1 MVKHCLQVMPFC
13 VCVCML
19 FLFHHLLL
27 LQREKQTAFRGMFP
41 LKTPAMGLCFFS
53 TGVRRGRK
61 SVCRD
66 FSRSGSSEGT
76 APAAL
81 LALEETSVTMATF
94 LGQTPLL
101 GRLLCTKYFDF
112 LVAIS

>member
-1 MVKHCLQVMPFC
+1 M
-13 VCVCML
+13 
-19 FLFHHLLL
+19 
-27 LQREKQTAFRGMFP
+27 
-41 LKTPAMGLCFFS
+41 
-53 TGVRRGRK
+53 
-61 SVCRD
+61 CRD